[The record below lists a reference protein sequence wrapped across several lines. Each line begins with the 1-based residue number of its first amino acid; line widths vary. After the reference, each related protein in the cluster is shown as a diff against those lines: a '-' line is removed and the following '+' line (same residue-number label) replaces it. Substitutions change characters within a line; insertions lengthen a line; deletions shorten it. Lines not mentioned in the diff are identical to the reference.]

1 MPQEEL
7 SHLTMN
13 LAKVICRLVRAV
25 IEEACQALSGDSPLC
40 SRTWN
45 GWEPEEHA
53 SSPSQTMPLLPD
65 SSSEAGIVDGP
76 RALTRLRCLLQSELD
91 SQAPQ
96 CVVPAVVS
104 FSHMSPC
111 TSQAPPCLPR
121 VFPPEYLA

>member
-91 SQAPQ
+91 SQAP
-96 CVVPAVVS
+96 
-104 FSHMSPC
+104 
-111 TSQAPPCLPR
+111 
-121 VFPPEYLA
+121 